1 MSGGAF
7 NYKNHHIMDIADE
20 IERIIVQNDCLD
32 RDKWGDIVGRRYSP
46 ETIAEMVAGFMIMKA
61 AAVYAQRIDWLLS
74 GDDGEDQFLERLN
87 EELDELYED

>member
-20 IERIIVQNDCLD
+20 IERIIAQNDCLD
-32 RDKWGDIVGRRYSP
+32 RDKWGDIVGRRYSA
-46 ETIAEMVAGFMIMKA
+46 ETIAEMVGGFMIMKA
-61 AAVYAQRIDWLLS
+61 AAIYAHRIDWLLS
-74 GDDGEDQFLERLN
+74 GDDGEEQFIDRLN